1 MILKFL
7 LFPILKYDLG
17 RKITISLNY
26 SKLPRDGAPY
36 QASMWSNKELYE
48 YYI

>member
-26 SKLPRDGAPY
+26 YKLNVHVMGLLT
-36 QASMWSNKELYE
+36 KHLCEVTK
-48 YYI
+48 